1 MLIGAQ
7 ILGMIL
13 AIPIFY
19 IFYKFW
25 KLVIKAFVEK
35 ETEDT
40 DFTTVDLISGFLSA
54 ITIAVGLILLDP

>member
-1 MLIGAQ
+1 MLIGAYVLGS
-7 ILGMIL
+7 ILS
-13 AIPIFY
+13 IPVFY

-40 DFTTVDLISGFLSA
+40 DTTVDIISIFLSA
-54 ITIAVGLILLDP
+54 ITIAVGLILWDP